1 MSNFTDFIG
10 GGGGSEI
17 NDIKPINSTDLLYT
31 DAEGNKWLRQGY
43 LDTDTT
49 TYPAPATVRKTIGE
63 WDGTIYYSGGNI
75 PEGLTFDGTNYWI
88 VVYGSSTSYLKKLN
102 GTTFAEE
109 QSVTIT
115 GSTRQ
120 RGAKGV
126 CWDSTNSELLV
137 IGTNYNSV
145 IDRYNTSGTYLGQK
159 FMARFANADG
169 GYMASSYASGITT
182 DGTYIYT
189 CHNNNT
195 MAQNWLAKW
204 SMAGVLQERIELPSV
219 GSNVLDLQLFD
230 GNIWVMVENP
240 EVMISIDATTHI
252 WNGDSFAI
260 GRYDYNPN
268 TFCFHDTTC
277 VIPTSTSQPVY
288 LKHPYIT
295 GVGLGRME
303 VPQSGSTQGY
313 NSDGGKQINYTRI
326 K

>member
-63 WDGTIYYSGGNI
+63 WDGTIYYSSGTI

-88 VVYGSSTSYLKKLN
+88 VSYGGSTSSNLKKLN

-109 QSVTIT
+109 ASYSIT
-115 GSTRQ
+115 ASTRQ
-120 RGAKGV
+120 RTAKGV

-169 GYMASSYASGITT
+169 GYMTSTYASGITT

-195 MAQNWLAKW
+195 MAQNYLAKW
-204 SMAGVLQERIELPSV
+204 SMAGVLQQRIELPSV
-219 GSNVLDLQLFD
+219 GVSVNDLQLFD
-230 GNIWVMVENP
+230 GNIYVLYDGPDVI
-240 EVMISIDATTHI
+240 ISLDATTYR
-252 WNGDSFAI
+252 WNGDSYGI
-260 GRYDYNPN
+260 TRIDQSPN
-268 TFCFHDTTC
+268 TFCFHDTTF
-277 VIPTSTSQPVY
+277 VMATAGGQPYY
-288 LKHPYIT
+288 LKHPYVT

-303 VPQSGSTQGY
+303 AAGSVYQSSAGA
-313 NSDGGKQINYTRI
+313 IVNYTRI

>member
-17 NDIKPINSTDLLYT
+17 NDIKPINTTDLLHT

-63 WDGTIYYSGGNI
+63 WDGTIYYSSNTI
-75 PEGLTFDGTNYWI
+75 PLGLTFDGTNYWI
-88 VVYGSSTSYLKKLN
+88 VASGGSTSSYLKKLN

-109 QSVTIT
+109 QSVSIT

-120 RGAKGV
+120 RTARGV

-159 FMARFANADG
+159 FMARFASSTG
-169 GYMASSYASGITT
+169 TYMASTYGSGITT

-195 MAQNWLAKW
+195 MAQSWLAKW
-204 SMAGVLQERIELPSV
+204 SMAGVLQQRIELPSV
-219 GSNVLDLQLFD
+219 GTSIKDLQLFD
-230 GNIWVMVENP
+230 GNIYVLYDGPDVI
-240 EVMISIDATTHI
+240 ISLDATTYR
-252 WNGDSFAI
+252 WNGDSYGI
-260 GRYDYNPN
+260 TRIDGTTH
-268 TFCFHDTTC
+268 TFCFHGTTF
-277 VIPTSTSQPVY
+277 VMVTAGGQPY
-288 LKHPYIT
+288 FLKHPYVT

-303 VPQSGSTQGY
+303 TAGTIYQSSAGTQV
-313 NSDGGKQINYTRI
+313 NYTRI

>member
-49 TYPAPATVRKTIGE
+49 TYPSPATVRKTIGE
-63 WDGTIYYSGGNI
+63 WDGTSYYSSNNI
-75 PEGLTFDGTNYWI
+75 AEGITFDGTNYWM
-88 VVYGSSTSYLKKLN
+88 VVFGSSTSYLQKLN
-102 GTTFAEE
+102 ATTFAVA
-109 QSVTIT
+109 QTVTLSNSNLQNKTT
-115 GSTRQ
+115 GI
-120 RGAKGV
+120 
-126 CWDSTNSELLV
+126 CWDSTNSELLI
-137 IGTNYNSV
+137 IGQANNNRIV
-145 IDRYNTSGTYLGQK
+145 RYNTNGTAIGTL
-159 FMARFANADG
+159 FDCIFR
-169 GYMASSYASGITT
+169 SSTNSQLSSLNASGITT
-182 DGTYIYT
+182 DGTYVYT
-189 CHNNNT
+189 SHNLNYN
-195 MAQNWLAKW
+195 AKAWLAKW

-230 GNIWVMVENP
+230 GNIWVMFENP

-277 VIPTSTSQPVY
+277 VIPTATSQPHY

-303 VPQSGSTQGY
+303 VPQSGGTQGY